1 MIGWLVVAGSS
12 KHTYFVPI
20 FHLAIKKLAALLDV
34 QDDHAQDVLFCE
46 IGAICLD
53 KGYVLPVTSAT
64 TSEIFSRATP
74 IGGRK
79 VYYFCRSSSVSV
91 LFGSLVLSSVP
102 FARLQETQTNWQS
115 SAASGANQ
123 PDPVPVPARLPAT
136 HDFTKEEEHR
146 MEQQWKAWY
155 STARTKVCRPT
166 CGCTSSYTRAVVH

>member
-1 MIGWLVVAGSS
+1 MDGWLIGWLVVAGSS

-34 QDDHAQDVLFCE
+34 QDDHAQDILFCE
-46 IGAICLD
+46 IGTICLG

-74 IGGRK
+74 IGGCK
-79 VYYFCRSSSVSV
+79 VYYFCRSSFVSV
-91 LFGSLVLSSVP
+91 LFGSLVLSVP

-123 PDPVPVPARLPAT
+123 QDPVPVPARLPAN

-146 MEQQWKAWY
+146 MDQQWKQWY
-155 STARTKVCRPT
+155 NTAKTKVCGPT
-166 CGCTSSYTRAVVH
+166 YDWCMVK